1 MLNNKVR
8 IMKLTKYFFIALFMM
23 LTLNAFSCSKESSEE
38 NATLEDQMNEQVK
51 DNKNKAPDF
60 NLVSTDGKKINLSDY
75 KGKIVILDF
84 WATWCGPCRM
94 GVPDLVSI
102 QKEFKDKVAVIGI
115 SLDDERT
122 MDDILPFMKEY
133 GINYPVVYGTN
144 QVVVDYGYIQAIPT
158 TFVINAKGYIVDQ
171 YVGLVAKEKYVNRIN
186 SLMKES

>member
-23 LTLNAFSCSKESSEE
+23 LTLNAFSCSRESFEE

>member
-1 MLNNKVR
+1 MKANKYSFLV
-8 IMKLTKYFFIALFMM
+8 LFMV
-23 LTLNAFSCSKESSEE
+23 LTFNAFSCSKDKTEEASS
-38 NATLEDQMNEQVK
+38 NDQMKEQVNTVK
-51 DNKNKAPDF
+51 DNKTKAPDF
-60 NLVSTDGKKINLSDY
+60 TLISTDGKKINLSDY

-115 SLDDERT
+115 SLDDKRT

-158 TFVINAKGYIVDQ
+158 TFIINAKGFIVDQ
-171 YVGLVAKEKYVNRIN
+171 YIGLVAKEKYVNTIN
-186 SLMKES
+186 GLMKES

>member
-1 MLNNKVR
+1 MINYKVR
-8 IMKLTKYFFIALFMM
+8 IMKPNKYFFPALFMM
-23 LTLNAFSCSKESSEE
+23 LTFNAIGCSKENNEE
-38 NATLEDQMNEQVK
+38 NVTLKNQVNEQVN
-51 DNKNKAPDF
+51 DNKTKAPDF

-115 SLDDERT
+115 SLDDKRT

-158 TFVINAKGYIVDQ
+158 TFIINAKGFIVDQ

>member
-8 IMKLTKYFFIALFMM
+8 IMKLTKYFFITLFMM
-23 LTLNAFSCSKESSEE
+23 LTLNAFSCSRESSEE

>member
-8 IMKLTKYFFIALFMM
+8 IMKLTKYFFITLFMM
-23 LTLNAFSCSKESSEE
+23 LTLNAFSCSRESSEE

-115 SLDDERT
+115 SLDDKRT

-158 TFVINAKGYIVDQ
+158 TFIINAKGFIVDQ